1 MKIKQFKLED
11 FKFKKTVGTGSF
23 GRVKLAVKN
32 VDGSYWAV
40 KILKKIEILKLKQV
54 DHMKSEITILSMIDH
69 PFLIKMDGIAQDS
82 KYLYILLEYIAGGE
96 LFTYLRTVQNL
107 KHEDARFYA
116 GQVVCMFDY
125 LH

>member
-23 GRVKLAVKN
+23 GWVKLAVKN
-32 VDGSYWAV
+32 ADGSYWAI

-69 PFLIKMDGIAQDS
+69 PFLIKMDGIA
-82 KYLYILLEYIAGGE
+82 
-96 LFTYLRTVQNL
+96 
-107 KHEDARFYA
+107 
-116 GQVVCMFDY
+116 
-125 LH
+125 